1 MINLCL
7 HVDTGMGHGHG
18 DHGHKPIKLV
28 MPDYKIWK
36 IEGTPLEN
44 VQERL
49 ARKGLKDPWL
59 R

>member
-1 MINLCL
+1 MINVCL
-7 HVDTGMGHGHG
+7 HVDTGMGHGH
-18 DHGHKPIKLV
+18 KPVKLV
-28 MPDYKIWK
+28 MPDYKMWK

-44 VQERL
+44 VQKRL